1 MKSVYVNEKKENQDN
16 SNDLD
21 INIDKN
27 IKISTENNKEQKDK
41 KITKMIK
48 NKSLGTKLVLVIFL
62 MFIVSI
68 VFLSGVGVIFL
79 NRSMEESTEQYE
91 EAKDEGYRTEIKSQI
106 QPSIA
111 IVKWYYDQAQAGK
124 MTEEEA
130 KNYAKEAVRNMRYRD
145 DDTGYMWID
154 GTDYTLIMHP
164 ILTEQEGTNRYDL
177 TDQNGVK
184 IIQDIMKS
192 ADAGGGYN
200 EFYFTKADGVTVAP
214 KVAYSE
220 KFEPWN
226 WVITTGNYV
235 DDMNA
240 EMKASKMNMK
250 KEFTSMITLF
260 IVSGVLILIISTL
273 VVFLFSR
280 SLTKGIREV
289 EGNLQKAAD
298 GDLSFNIDSKLLTRT
313 DEIGSIAR
321 SLDSVKASLAGI
333 IGNVA
338 STGDKLMDSSR
349 EFSKKFDSITSSIMD
364 TSDTI
369 EELAKGATNQ
379 AAETQVV
386 GDKII
391 ELGNVINVEK
401 EDVGRLGE
409 SVSAMMDYSVD
420 ATNSINT
427 LYRITELTIGA
438 IGEVYEQTNKNND
451 AAIDINKAVEIIK
464 GIAEQTNL
472 LSLNAS
478 IEAARAGE
486 TGKGFAVVANEIRNL
501 AEESSKS
508 AEEIERIV
516 KVLITNVAQSV
527 IKMQEVATN
536 VSEQKQRLE
545 ETKESFTHLYDEICI
560 VQEASKEIGGQTD
573 ILDSLKMVVEDAVIG
588 LTSVV
593 EQNAASTEEASASVQ
608 VLSSVI
614 EDCTKD
620 TEKLVEMS
628 KKQNEETSKFKL

>member
-1 MKSVYVNEKKENQDN
+1 MK
-16 SNDLD
+16 
-21 INIDKN
+21 
-27 IKISTENNKEQKDK
+27 NNVLSKDK
-41 KITKMIK
+41 KNIGK
-48 NKSLGTKLVLVIFL
+48 NKSLATRLVLSIFIMFIIVIF
-62 MFIVSI
+62 
-68 VFLSGVGVIFL
+68 FLSGIGVYFL
-79 NRSMEESTEQYE
+79 NRSMQESAQEYE
-91 EAKDEGYRTEIKSQI
+91 TAKDEGYRTEIKSQI
-106 QPSIA
+106 QTSIA
-111 IVKWYYDQAQAGK
+111 VVKWYYDQFKAGK

-154 GTDYTLIMHP
+154 DTNYILVMHP
-164 ILTEQEGTNRYDL
+164 ILTEKEGQNRYDL

-184 IIQDIMKS
+184 IIQNIMKS

-226 WVITTGNYV
+226 WIITTGNYV

-240 EMKASKMNMK
+240 EMKASKTKMK
-250 KEFTSMITLF
+250 KEFVSMITIF
-260 IVSGVLILIISTL
+260 IVSGGVILIISTL
-273 VVFLFSR
+273 LSFFFSMNLIR
-280 SLTKGIREV
+280 GIKRV
-289 EGNLQKAAD
+289 EGDLKKAAD
-298 GDLSFNIDSKLLTRT
+298 GDLSFEVDKKLQSRR

-321 SLDSVKASLAGI
+321 SLESVKASLARI

-338 STGDKLMDSSR
+338 NTGDKLMDSSR
-349 EFSKKFDSITSSIMD
+349 EFSSRFDNITTSIQD
-364 TSDTI
+364 TSITI

-379 AAETQVV
+379 AAETGVV

-401 EDVGRLGE
+401 EDVLRLGD
-409 SVSAMMDYSVD
+409 SVSAMMEYSED
-420 ATNSINT
+420 ATKSINT
-427 LYRITELTIGA
+427 LYRISEVTIGA
-438 IGEVYEQTNKNND
+438 IGEEYEQTNKNDESARN
-451 AAIDINKAVEIIK
+451 INKAVEMIK

-486 TGKGFAVVANEIRNL
+486 TGKGFAVVANEIRIL

-508 AEEIERIV
+508 AEEIEKIV
-516 KVLITNVAQSV
+516 KILIANVADSV
-527 IKMQEVATN
+527 NKMQEVSRN

-545 ETKESFTHLYDEICI
+545 ETRTSFNSLHDEICI
-560 VQEASKEIGGQTD
+560 VEDASKEIGGQTE
-573 ILDSLKMVVEDAVIG
+573 ILDSLKTVVEDAVLG

-593 EQNAASTEEASASVQ
+593 EENAASTEEASASMQ
-608 VLSSVI
+608 MLASAI
-614 EDCTKD
+614 EECTKD
-620 TEKLVEMS
+620 TEKLVDMS
-628 KKQNEETSKFKL
+628 KKQNEETSKFKLA

>member
-1 MKSVYVNEKKENQDN
+1 MQ
-16 SNDLD
+16 
-21 INIDKN
+21 
-27 IKISTENNKEQKDK
+27 
-41 KITKMIK
+41 
-48 NKSLGTKLVLVIFL
+48 
-62 MFIVSI
+62 
-68 VFLSGVGVIFL
+68 
-79 NRSMEESTEQYE
+79 ESAQEYE
-91 EAKDEGYRTEIKSQI
+91 TAKDEGYRTEIKSQI
-106 QPSIA
+106 QTSIA
-111 IVKWYYDQAQAGK
+111 VVKWYYDQFKAGK

-154 GTDYTLIMHP
+154 DTNYILVMHP
-164 ILTEQEGTNRYDL
+164 ILTEKEGQNRYDL

-184 IIQDIMKS
+184 IIQNIMKS

-226 WVITTGNYV
+226 WIITTGNYV

-240 EMKASKMNMK
+240 EMKASKTKMK
-250 KEFTSMITLF
+250 KEFVSMITIF
-260 IVSGVLILIISTL
+260 IVSGGVILIISTL
-273 VVFLFSR
+273 LSFFFSMNLIR
-280 SLTKGIREV
+280 GIKRV
-289 EGNLQKAAD
+289 EGDLKKAAD
-298 GDLSFNIDSKLLTRT
+298 GDLSFEVDKKLQSRR

-321 SLDSVKASLAGI
+321 SLESVKASLARI

-338 STGDKLMDSSR
+338 NTGDKLMDSSR
-349 EFSKKFDSITSSIMD
+349 EFSSRFDNITTSIQD
-364 TSDTI
+364 TSITI

-379 AAETQVV
+379 AAETGVV

-401 EDVGRLGE
+401 EDVLRLGD
-409 SVSAMMDYSVD
+409 SVSAMMEYSED
-420 ATNSINT
+420 ATKSINT
-427 LYRITELTIGA
+427 LYRISEVTIGA
-438 IGEVYEQTNKNND
+438 IGEVYEQTNKNDESARN
-451 AAIDINKAVEIIK
+451 INKAVEMIK

-486 TGKGFAVVANEIRNL
+486 TGKGFAVVANEIRIL

-508 AEEIERIV
+508 AEEIEKIV
-516 KVLITNVAQSV
+516 KILIANVADSV
-527 IKMQEVATN
+527 NKMQEVSRN

-545 ETKESFTHLYDEICI
+545 ETRTSFNSLHDEICI
-560 VQEASKEIGGQTD
+560 VEDASKEIGGQTE
-573 ILDSLKMVVEDAVIG
+573 ILDSLKTVVEDAVLG

-593 EQNAASTEEASASVQ
+593 EENAASTEEASASMQ
-608 VLSSVI
+608 MLASAI
-614 EDCTKD
+614 EECTKD
-620 TEKLVEMS
+620 TEKLVDMS
-628 KKQNEETSKFKL
+628 KKQNEETSKFKLA

>member
-1 MKSVYVNEKKENQDN
+1 MK
-16 SNDLD
+16 
-21 INIDKN
+21 
-27 IKISTENNKEQKDK
+27 NNVLSKDK
-41 KITKMIK
+41 KNIGK
-48 NKSLGTKLVLVIFL
+48 NKSLATRLVLSIFIMFIIVIF
-62 MFIVSI
+62 
-68 VFLSGVGVIFL
+68 FLSGIGVYFL
-79 NRSMEESTEQYE
+79 NRSMQESAQEYE
-91 EAKDEGYRTEIKSQI
+91 TAKDEGYRTEIKSQI
-106 QPSIA
+106 QTSIA
-111 IVKWYYDQAQAGK
+111 VVKWYYDQFKAGK

-154 GTDYTLIMHP
+154 DTNYILVMHP
-164 ILTEQEGTNRYDL
+164 ILTEKEGQNRYDL

-184 IIQDIMKS
+184 IIQNIMKS

-226 WVITTGNYV
+226 WIITTGNYV

-240 EMKASKMNMK
+240 EMKASKTKMK
-250 KEFTSMITLF
+250 KEFVSMITIF
-260 IVSGVLILIISTL
+260 IVSGGVILIISTL
-273 VVFLFSR
+273 LSFFFSMNLIR
-280 SLTKGIREV
+280 GIKRV
-289 EGNLQKAAD
+289 EGDLKKAAD
-298 GDLSFNIDSKLLTRT
+298 GDLSFEVDKKLQSRR

-321 SLDSVKASLAGI
+321 SLESVKASLARI

-338 STGDKLMDSSR
+338 NTGDKLMDSSR
-349 EFSKKFDSITSSIMD
+349 EFSSRFDNITTSIQD
-364 TSDTI
+364 TSITI

-379 AAETQVV
+379 AAETGVV

-401 EDVGRLGE
+401 EDVLRLGD
-409 SVSAMMDYSVD
+409 SVSAMMEYSED
-420 ATNSINT
+420 ATKSINT
-427 LYRITELTIGA
+427 LYRISEVTIGA
-438 IGEVYEQTNKNND
+438 IGEVYEQTNKNDESARN
-451 AAIDINKAVEIIK
+451 INKAVEMIK

-486 TGKGFAVVANEIRNL
+486 TGKGFAVVANEIRIL

-508 AEEIERIV
+508 AEEIEKIV
-516 KVLITNVAQSV
+516 KILIANVADSV
-527 IKMQEVATN
+527 NKMQEVSRN

-545 ETKESFTHLYDEICI
+545 ETRTSFNSLHDEICI
-560 VQEASKEIGGQTD
+560 VEDASKEIGGQTE
-573 ILDSLKMVVEDAVIG
+573 ILDSLKTVVEDAVLG

-593 EQNAASTEEASASVQ
+593 EENAASTEEASASMQ
-608 VLSSVI
+608 MLASAI
-614 EDCTKD
+614 EECTKD
-620 TEKLVEMS
+620 TEKLVDMS
-628 KKQNEETSKFKL
+628 KKQNEETSKFKLA

>member
-1 MKSVYVNEKKENQDN
+1 MK
-16 SNDLD
+16 
-21 INIDKN
+21 
-27 IKISTENNKEQKDK
+27 NNVLSKDK
-41 KITKMIK
+41 KNIGK
-48 NKSLGTKLVLVIFL
+48 NKSLATRLVVSIFIMFIIVIF
-62 MFIVSI
+62 
-68 VFLSGVGVIFL
+68 FLSGIGVYFL
-79 NRSMEESTEQYE
+79 NRSMQESAQEYE
-91 EAKDEGYRTEIKSQI
+91 TAKDEGYRTEIKSQI
-106 QPSIA
+106 QTSIA
-111 IVKWYYDQAQAGK
+111 VVKWYYDQFKAGK

-154 GTDYTLIMHP
+154 DTNYILVMHP
-164 ILTEQEGTNRYDL
+164 ILTEKEGQNRYDL

-184 IIQDIMKS
+184 IIQNIMKS

-226 WVITTGNYV
+226 WIITTGNYV

-240 EMKASKMNMK
+240 EMKASKTKMK
-250 KEFTSMITLF
+250 KEFVSMITIF
-260 IVSGVLILIISTL
+260 IVSGGVILIISTL
-273 VVFLFSR
+273 LSFFFSMNLIR
-280 SLTKGIREV
+280 GIKRV
-289 EGNLQKAAD
+289 EGDLKKAAD
-298 GDLSFNIDSKLLTRT
+298 GDLSFEVDKKLQSRR

-321 SLDSVKASLAGI
+321 SLESVKASLARI

-338 STGDKLMDSSR
+338 NTGDKLMDSSR
-349 EFSKKFDSITSSIMD
+349 EFSSRFDNITTSIQD
-364 TSDTI
+364 TSITI

-379 AAETQVV
+379 AAETGVV

-401 EDVGRLGE
+401 EDVLRLGD
-409 SVSAMMDYSVD
+409 SVSAMMEYSED
-420 ATNSINT
+420 ATKSINT
-427 LYRITELTIGA
+427 LYRISEVTIGA
-438 IGEVYEQTNKNND
+438 IGEVYEQTNKNDESARN
-451 AAIDINKAVEIIK
+451 INKAVEMIK

-486 TGKGFAVVANEIRNL
+486 TGKGFAVVANEIRIL

-508 AEEIERIV
+508 AEEIEKIV
-516 KVLITNVAQSV
+516 KILIANVADSV
-527 IKMQEVATN
+527 NKMQEVSRN

-545 ETKESFTHLYDEICI
+545 ETRTSFNSLHDEICI
-560 VQEASKEIGGQTD
+560 VEDASKEIGGQTE
-573 ILDSLKMVVEDAVIG
+573 ILDSLKTVVEDAVLG

-593 EQNAASTEEASASVQ
+593 EENAASTEEASASMQ
-608 VLSSVI
+608 MLASAI
-614 EDCTKD
+614 EECTKD
-620 TEKLVEMS
+620 TEKLVDIS
-628 KKQNEETSKFKL
+628 KKQNE

>member
-1 MKSVYVNEKKENQDN
+1 MLILKKYIGC
-16 SNDLD
+16 DLL
-21 INIDKN
+21 KN
-27 IKISTENNKEQKDK
+27 NVLSKDK
-41 KITKMIK
+41 KNIGK
-48 NKSLGTKLVLVIFL
+48 NKSLATRLVVSIFIMFIIVIF
-62 MFIVSI
+62 
-68 VFLSGVGVIFL
+68 FLSGIGVYFL
-79 NRSMEESTEQYE
+79 NRSMQESAQEYE
-91 EAKDEGYRTEIKSQI
+91 TAKDEGYRTEIKSQI
-106 QPSIA
+106 QTSIA
-111 IVKWYYDQAQAGK
+111 VVKWYYDQFKAGK

-154 GTDYTLIMHP
+154 DTNYILVMHP
-164 ILTEQEGTNRYDL
+164 ILTEKEGQNRYDL

-184 IIQDIMKS
+184 IIQNIMKS

-226 WVITTGNYV
+226 WIITTGNYV

-240 EMKASKMNMK
+240 EMKASKTKMK
-250 KEFTSMITLF
+250 KEFVSMITIF
-260 IVSGVLILIISTL
+260 IVSGGVILIISTL
-273 VVFLFSR
+273 LSFFFSMNLIR
-280 SLTKGIREV
+280 GIKRV
-289 EGNLQKAAD
+289 EGDLKKAAD
-298 GDLSFNIDSKLLTRT
+298 GDLSFEVDKKLQFRR

-321 SLDSVKASLAGI
+321 SLESVKASLARI

-338 STGDKLMDSSR
+338 NTGDKLMDSSR
-349 EFSKKFDSITSSIMD
+349 EFSSRFDNITTSIQD
-364 TSDTI
+364 TSITI

-379 AAETQVV
+379 AAETGVV

-401 EDVGRLGE
+401 EDVLRLGD
-409 SVSAMMDYSVD
+409 SVSAMMEYSED
-420 ATNSINT
+420 ATKSINT
-427 LYRITELTIGA
+427 LYRISEVTIGA
-438 IGEVYEQTNKNND
+438 IGEVYEQTNKNDESARN
-451 AAIDINKAVEIIK
+451 INKAVEMIK

-486 TGKGFAVVANEIRNL
+486 TGKGFAVVANEIRIL

-508 AEEIERIV
+508 AEEIEKIV
-516 KVLITNVAQSV
+516 KILIANVADSV
-527 IKMQEVATN
+527 NKMQEVSRN

-545 ETKESFTHLYDEICI
+545 ETRTSFNSLHDEICI
-560 VQEASKEIGGQTD
+560 VEDASKEIGGQTE
-573 ILDSLKMVVEDAVIG
+573 ILDSLKTVVEDAVLG

-593 EQNAASTEEASASVQ
+593 EENAASTEEASASMQ
-608 VLSSVI
+608 MLASAI
-614 EDCTKD
+614 EECTKD
-620 TEKLVEMS
+620 TEKLVDMS
-628 KKQNEETSKFKL
+628 KKQNEETSKFKLA

>member
-1 MKSVYVNEKKENQDN
+1 MK
-16 SNDLD
+16 
-21 INIDKN
+21 
-27 IKISTENNKEQKDK
+27 NNVLSKDK
-41 KITKMIK
+41 KNIGK
-48 NKSLGTKLVLVIFL
+48 NKSLATRLVVSIFIMFIIVIF
-62 MFIVSI
+62 
-68 VFLSGVGVIFL
+68 FLSGIGVYFL
-79 NRSMEESTEQYE
+79 NRCMQESAQEYE
-91 EAKDEGYRTEIKSQI
+91 TAKDEGYRTEIKSQI
-106 QPSIA
+106 QTSIA
-111 IVKWYYDQAQAGK
+111 VVKWYYDQFKAGK

-154 GTDYTLIMHP
+154 DTNYILVMHP
-164 ILTEQEGTNRYDL
+164 ILTEKEGQNRYDL

-184 IIQDIMKS
+184 IIQNIMKS

-226 WVITTGNYV
+226 WIITTGNYV

-240 EMKASKMNMK
+240 EMKASKTKMK
-250 KEFTSMITLF
+250 KEFVSMITIF
-260 IVSGVLILIISTL
+260 IVSGGVILIISTL
-273 VVFLFSR
+273 LSFFFSMNLIR
-280 SLTKGIREV
+280 GIKRV
-289 EGNLQKAAD
+289 EGDLKKAAD
-298 GDLSFNIDSKLLTRT
+298 GDLSFEVDKKLQSRR

-321 SLDSVKASLAGI
+321 SLESVKASLARI

-338 STGDKLMDSSR
+338 NTGDKLMDSSR
-349 EFSKKFDSITSSIMD
+349 EFSSRFDNITTSIQD
-364 TSDTI
+364 TSITI

-379 AAETQVV
+379 AAETGVV

-401 EDVGRLGE
+401 EDVLRLGD
-409 SVSAMMDYSVD
+409 SVSAMMEYSED
-420 ATNSINT
+420 ATKSINT
-427 LYRITELTIGA
+427 LYRISEVTIGA
-438 IGEVYEQTNKNND
+438 IGEVYEQTNKNDESARN
-451 AAIDINKAVEIIK
+451 INKAVEMIK

-486 TGKGFAVVANEIRNL
+486 TGKGFAVVANEIRIL

-508 AEEIERIV
+508 AEEIEKIV
-516 KVLITNVAQSV
+516 KILIANVADSV
-527 IKMQEVATN
+527 NKMQEVSRN

-545 ETKESFTHLYDEICI
+545 ETRTSFNSLHDEICI
-560 VQEASKEIGGQTD
+560 VEDASKEIGGQTE
-573 ILDSLKMVVEDAVIG
+573 ILDSLKTVVEDAVLG

-593 EQNAASTEEASASVQ
+593 EENAASTEEASASMQ
-608 VLSSVI
+608 MLASAI
-614 EDCTKD
+614 EECTKD
-620 TEKLVEMS
+620 TEKLVDMS
-628 KKQNEETSKFKL
+628 KKQNEETSKFKLA

>member
-1 MKSVYVNEKKENQDN
+1 MK
-16 SNDLD
+16 
-21 INIDKN
+21 
-27 IKISTENNKEQKDK
+27 NNVLSKDK
-41 KITKMIK
+41 KNIGK
-48 NKSLGTKLVLVIFL
+48 NKSLVTRLVVSIFIMFIIVIF
-62 MFIVSI
+62 
-68 VFLSGVGVIFL
+68 FLSGIGVYFL
-79 NRSMEESTEQYE
+79 NRSMQESAQEYE
-91 EAKDEGYRTEIKSQI
+91 TAKDEGYRTEIKSQI
-106 QPSIA
+106 QTSIA
-111 IVKWYYDQAQAGK
+111 VVKWYYDQFKAGK

-154 GTDYTLIMHP
+154 DTNYILVMHP
-164 ILTEQEGTNRYDL
+164 ILTEKEGQNRYDL

-184 IIQDIMKS
+184 IIQNIMKS

-226 WVITTGNYV
+226 WIITTGNYV

-240 EMKASKMNMK
+240 EMKASKTKMK
-250 KEFTSMITLF
+250 KEFVSMITIF
-260 IVSGVLILIISTL
+260 IVSGGVILIISTL
-273 VVFLFSR
+273 LSFFFSMNLIR
-280 SLTKGIREV
+280 GIKRV
-289 EGNLQKAAD
+289 EGDLKKAAD
-298 GDLSFNIDSKLLTRT
+298 GDLSFEVDKKLQSRR

-321 SLDSVKASLAGI
+321 SLESVKASLARI

-338 STGDKLMDSSR
+338 NTGDKLMDSSR
-349 EFSKKFDSITSSIMD
+349 EFSSRFDNITTSIQD
-364 TSDTI
+364 TSITI

-379 AAETQVV
+379 AAETGVV

-401 EDVGRLGE
+401 EDVLRLGD
-409 SVSAMMDYSVD
+409 SVSAMMEYSED
-420 ATNSINT
+420 ATKSINT
-427 LYRITELTIGA
+427 LYRISEVTIGA
-438 IGEVYEQTNKNND
+438 IGEVYEQTNKNDESARN
-451 AAIDINKAVEIIK
+451 INKAVEMIK

-486 TGKGFAVVANEIRNL
+486 TGKGFAVVANEIRIL

-508 AEEIERIV
+508 AEEIEKIV
-516 KVLITNVAQSV
+516 KILIANVADSV
-527 IKMQEVATN
+527 NKMQEVSRN

-545 ETKESFTHLYDEICI
+545 ETRTSFNSLHDEICI
-560 VQEASKEIGGQTD
+560 VEDASKEIGGQTE
-573 ILDSLKMVVEDAVIG
+573 ILDSLKTVVEDAVLG

-593 EQNAASTEEASASVQ
+593 EENAASTEEASASMQ
-608 VLSSVI
+608 MLASAI
-614 EDCTKD
+614 EECTKD
-620 TEKLVEMS
+620 TEKLVDMS
-628 KKQNEETSKFKL
+628 KKQNEETSKFKLA

>member
-106 QPSIA
+106 QTSIA

-427 LYRITELTIGA
+427 LYRITEVTIGA

-628 KKQNEETSKFKL
+628 NKQNEETSKFKL

>member
-1 MKSVYVNEKKENQDN
+1 MK
-16 SNDLD
+16 
-21 INIDKN
+21 
-27 IKISTENNKEQKDK
+27 NNVLSKDK
-41 KITKMIK
+41 KNIGK
-48 NKSLGTKLVLVIFL
+48 NKSLATRVVVSIFIMFIIVIF
-62 MFIVSI
+62 
-68 VFLSGVGVIFL
+68 FLSEIGVYFL
-79 NRSMEESTEQYE
+79 NRSMQESAQEYE
-91 EAKDEGYRTEIKSQI
+91 TAKDEGYRTEIKSQI
-106 QPSIA
+106 QTSIA
-111 IVKWYYDQAQAGK
+111 VVKWYYDQFKAGK

-154 GTDYTLIMHP
+154 DTNYILVMHP
-164 ILTEQEGTNRYDL
+164 ILTEKEGQNRYDL

-184 IIQDIMKS
+184 IIQNIMKS

-226 WVITTGNYV
+226 WIITTGNYV

-240 EMKASKMNMK
+240 EMKASKTKMK
-250 KEFTSMITLF
+250 KEFVSMITIF
-260 IVSGVLILIISTL
+260 IVSGGVILIISTL
-273 VVFLFSR
+273 LSFFFSKNLIR
-280 SLTKGIREV
+280 GIKRV
-289 EGNLQKAAD
+289 EGDLKKAAD
-298 GDLSFNIDSKLLTRT
+298 GDFSFEVDKKLQSRR

-321 SLDSVKASLAGI
+321 SLESVKASLARI

-338 STGDKLMDSSR
+338 NTGDKLMDSSR
-349 EFSKKFDSITSSIMD
+349 EFSSKFDNITTSIQD
-364 TSDTI
+364 TSITI

-379 AAETQVV
+379 AAETGVV

-401 EDVGRLGE
+401 EDVLRLGD
-409 SVSAMMDYSVD
+409 SVSAMMEYSED
-420 ATNSINT
+420 ATKSINT
-427 LYRITELTIGA
+427 LYRISEVTIGA
-438 IGEVYEQTNKNND
+438 IGEVYEQTNKNDESARN
-451 AAIDINKAVEIIK
+451 INKAVEMIK

-486 TGKGFAVVANEIRNL
+486 TGKGFAVVANEIRIL

-508 AEEIERIV
+508 AEEIEKIV
-516 KVLITNVAQSV
+516 KILIANVADSV
-527 IKMQEVATN
+527 NKMQEVSRN

-545 ETKESFTHLYDEICI
+545 ETRTSFNSLHDEICI
-560 VQEASKEIGGQTD
+560 VEDASKEIGGQTE
-573 ILDSLKMVVEDAVIG
+573 ILDSLKTVVEDAVLG

-593 EQNAASTEEASASVQ
+593 EENAASTEEASASMQ
-608 VLSSVI
+608 MLASAI
-614 EDCTKD
+614 EECTKD
-620 TEKLVEMS
+620 TEKLVDMS
-628 KKQNEETSKFKL
+628 KKQNEETSKFKLA